1 MLTEIQK
8 GTTALVVGSPFS
20 ILLYFYSYSSILLFF
35 YIFILLCDYVP
46 FCTFYNGAGH
56 TGQR

>member
-35 YIFILLCDYVP
+35 YISILLY
-46 FCTFYNGAGH
+46 FYSSM
-56 TGQR
+56 